1 MKPTMA
7 QNQSNWEADKMYV
20 VSCFILALF
29 LFNYN
34 YNYYYFSILCFDPD
48 LFVYLLPYFFLMLFC
63 RLDVYIYDY
72 LMKRKLHATAKAFVA
87 EGKVATD
94 PVGKIADYFLQ
105 C

>member
-1 MKPTMA
+1 MIIISPFSALILTCLFI
-7 QNQSNWEADKMYV
+7 
-20 VSCFILALF
+20 CFPF
-29 LFNYN
+29 
-34 YNYYYFSILCFDPD
+34 
-48 LFVYLLPYFFLMLFC
+48 FFLLFC

-94 PVGKIADYFLQ
+94 PVGEIADYFLQ